1 MKMFGVLKQAPRRGL
16 VKATDLASEHVKASP
31 SFTDEGNVPIIQTNP
46 LHHGR
51 YIRLAHL
58 SYLKGTHQELLLY
71 MGRSRFVG
79 ESHSLAPLDVAG

>member
-58 SYLKGTHQELLLY
+58 SYLKGTHQELLLCTV
-71 MGRSRFVG
+71 RSRFVG
-79 ESHSLAPLDVAG
+79 ESHSLAPLDFAG